1 MSRIMTDI
9 QPLAQTRKRLVTTDQ
24 VRLANQFDDLYDALE
39 DLRLD
44 LADEMRTATPETE
57 RAQALLTCAVEM
69 RACADRLYKARC
81 DYRHAL
87 QEFVING
94 K

>member
-9 QPLAQTRKRLVTTDQ
+9 QPLAQTRKCLLTTDQ

-39 DLRLD
+39 DIRLD
-44 LADEMRTATPETE
+44 LADEIRTATPETK
-57 RAQALLTCAVEM
+57 RTQALISCSLEM

-81 DYRHAL
+81 EYRRAL

>member
-24 VRLANQFDDLYDALE
+24 VRMANQFDDLYDALE

-44 LADEMRTATPETE
+44 LADEMRTATPETD
-57 RAQALLTCAVEM
+57 RAQALLNCAVEM
-69 RACADRLYKARC
+69 RACTDRLYKARC
-81 DYRHAL
+81 EYRHAL

>member
-9 QPLAQTRKRLVTTDQ
+9 TPLAQTRKRLVTTDQ
-24 VRLANQFDDLYDALE
+24 IRMANQFDDIYDALE

-44 LADEMRTATPETE
+44 LADEMRTATADTE
-57 RAQALLTCAVEM
+57 RAKALLNCAVEM

-81 DYRHAL
+81 EYRHAL
-87 QEFVING
+87 QEFVVGG

>member
-24 VRLANQFDDLYDALE
+24 VRTANQFDDLYDALE

-44 LADEMRTATPETE
+44 LADEMRTATAETD
-57 RAQALLTCAVEM
+57 RAKALLNCAVEM

-81 DYRHAL
+81 EYRHAL
-87 QEFVING
+87 QEFVVNG

>member
-24 VRLANQFDDLYDALE
+24 VRMANHFDDLYDALE

-57 RAQALLTCAVEM
+57 RAQALLNCAVEM
-69 RACADRLYKARC
+69 RACTDRLYKARC
-81 DYRHAL
+81 EYRHAL
-87 QEFVING
+87 QEFVVNG

>member
-1 MSRIMTDI
+1 VSRIMTDI

-24 VRLANQFDDLYDALE
+24 VRTANQFDDLYDALE

-44 LADEMRTATPETE
+44 LADEMRTATAETD
-57 RAQALLTCAVEM
+57 RAKALLNCAVEM

-81 DYRHAL
+81 EYRHAL
-87 QEFVING
+87 QEFVVNG

>member
-1 MSRIMTDI
+1 MTDI

-24 VRLANQFDDLYDALE
+24 VRTANQFDDLYDALE

-44 LADEMRTATPETE
+44 LADEMRTATAETD
-57 RAQALLTCAVEM
+57 RAKALLNCAVEM

-81 DYRHAL
+81 EYRHAL
-87 QEFVING
+87 QEFVVNG

>member
-9 QPLAQTRKRLVTTDQ
+9 QPLVQTRKRLVTTDQ
-24 VRLANQFDDLYDALE
+24 VRMANQFDDLYDALE

-44 LADEMRTATPETE
+44 LADEMRAATPETD
-57 RAQALLTCAVEM
+57 RAQALLNCAVEM

-81 DYRHAL
+81 EYRHAL
-87 QEFVING
+87 QEFVVKG

>member
-9 QPLAQTRKRLVTTDQ
+9 KPLTQTRKRLVTTDQ
-24 VRLANQFDDLYDALE
+24 VRMANQFDDLYDALE

-44 LADEMRTATPETE
+44 LADEMRAATPETE
-57 RAQALLTCAVEM
+57 RAQALLNCAVEM

-81 DYRHAL
+81 EYRHAL